1 MRLND
6 EPNKKDQSPGM
17 AGYSDLFFRYRPR
30 LDMYD
35 LVRVQL
41 SWTVNER
48 GESHFWKGWL
58 VGVFYGADQSH
69 QRGIPIDRHFVG

>member
-1 MRLND
+1 MSLI
-6 EPNKKDQSPGM
+6 KKI
-17 AGYSDLFFRYRPR
+17 
-30 LDMYD
+30 
-35 LVRVQL
+35 RVQGWLDILNFFSLSSGIGQVRLGSCSL

-48 GESHFWKGWL
+48 EESLFFWKGWL

>member
-1 MRLND
+1 
-6 EPNKKDQSPGM
+6 
-17 AGYSDLFFRYRPR
+17 
-30 LDMYD
+30 MYD

-41 SWTVNER
+41 SWTVNKR

-69 QRGIPIDRHFVG
+69 QWGIPIDRHFVG